1 MKQPTITRRGAIQ
14 LALAFG
20 VGALTSCGIRGKTE
34 DPHTVHL
41 AAGEDFSTMDVAET
55 SNFYMIPI
63 NVFDRLFE
71 TRRVNGEA
79 TLVNSLCE
87 SYTMADDARHFDFV
101 LRDGVVFSNGD
112 PLTSADVK
120 YTFER
125 LLKKARENTDIPL
138 EVEGGQDVMDGKA
151 DSLAGFNIIDDT
163 HFSIVLAEPN
173 VGFVAEL
180 SSPAVSIVNAKSVEK
195 VAYFGHEPA
204 DTIGSGPYIIEDWIT
219 SDHYTLVYNERY
231 WGEPPSV
238 RKAIVHIV
246 PDASTQNLMFKN
258 NELDIINL
266 GILNSAIVQN
276 DYKPNYADHI
286 ITSPTASIHYFALNE
301 NNTFLKDLRVRQAIA
316 HAIDVESI
324 IAHVYYGD
332 ATPEHGIIPAGVWG
346 ANPDLKGYDYNP
358 DAARALLSEA
368 GYSAGEVNFELAMV
382 ANDGKPRLVCESIQS
397 DLAKVGITIHIKSYD
412 SAAFVQK
419 RMASELESF
428 VTLWLLDY
436 NDPANIMATFFGSP
450 QRTAQRSMNYPN
462 TEVMKR
468 VMAASSIVDDNER
481 KAEYQ
486 DLEKK
491 IAVDD
496 CAWVPLFEE
505 KRVYCTSA
513 HIANFVP
520 HWAGYGD
527 FYVSDITMAE
537 QTTTDGK

>member
-1 MKQPTITRRGAIQ
+1 MRLV
-14 LALAFG
+14 LALGA
-20 VGALTSCGIRGKTE
+20 GALTSCGVRTKAE

-41 AAGEDFSTMDVAET
+41 ATDGDFATMDVAET
-55 SNFYMIPI
+55 SNFYMVPI

-71 TRRVNGEA
+71 TRRIDGEA
-79 TLVNSLCE
+79 TVVNSLCE
-87 SYTMADDARHFDFV
+87 SHTMADDARHFDFV

-138 EVEGGQDVMDGKA
+138 EVEGGQDVLDGKA
-151 DSLAGFNIIDDT
+151 DSLAGFHITDDT
-163 HFSIVLAEPN
+163 HFSIALAEPN

-180 SSPAVSIVNAKSVEK
+180 SSPAVSIVDAKSVEQ

-204 DTIGSGPYIIEDWIT
+204 DTIGSGPYVIEEWVT
-219 SDHYTLVYNERY
+219 GDHYTLVYNERY

-266 GILNSAIVQN
+266 GTLNSAIVQN

-286 ITSPTASIHYFALNE
+286 VTAPTASIRYFALNE
-301 NNTFLKDLRVRQAIA
+301 NNRYLKDLRVRQAIA

-324 IAHVYYGD
+324 IAHIYYGD

-346 ANPDLKGYDYNP
+346 ANPNLKGYDYDP
-358 DAARALLSEA
+358 DAARALLCEA
-368 GYSAGEVNFELAMV
+368 GYSAGEVAFDLAMV
-382 ANDGKPRLVCESIQS
+382 ADDGKPRLMCEAIQS
-397 DLAKVGITIHIKSYD
+397 DLAKVGITIRIKPYD

-419 RMASELESF
+419 RMASELDSF
-428 VTLWLLDY
+428 VTVWLLDY
-436 NDPANIMATFFGSP
+436 NDPANIMALFFGSP

-468 VMAASSIVDDNER
+468 VAAASSIIDDNER

-486 DLEKK
+486 YLEKK
-491 IAVDD
+491 IAIDD
-496 CAWVPLFEE
+496 CAWVPLLEE
-505 KRVYCTSA
+505 KRVYCTSDRV
-513 HIANFVP
+513 ANFVP

-527 FYVSDITMAE
+527 FYVSDITLAE
-537 QTTTDGK
+537 QATTEGK